1 VVQFETAE
9 AARQALAAAA
19 AVKSAAG
26 AASSG
31 DAGGM
36 EVAGGAARVGGSS
49 ADGQLLGGRNV
60 DGRGVQPVRGFSGGW
75 LVDLLHA
82 AVHSS
87 IVGSMSTR

>member
-19 AVKSAAG
+19 AAVKSAAG
-26 AASSG
+26 AAGSN

-36 EVAGGAARVGGSS
+36 ASLQGAPGGGDAVER
-49 ADGQLLGGRNV
+49 LLGSGN
-60 DGRGVQPVRGFSGGW
+60 DGSRMHVARGFSGGW

-87 IVGSMSTR
+87 IVGSVTSS